1 MSVQRLREL
10 PEDMRVAAASVVLIG
25 GRARDIDVLESI
37 EILSEIARDTDCDP
51 GRRSHI
57 LDVVSNLG
65 LKGVEALCL
74 RVSGVDVSNKKSS
87 LRENLRCVM
96 REVCEALEDESM
108 YPCYLTT
115 LSRMSFEH
123 MVRECDRVG
132 SIRYAQDLLYGYA
145 PLLRH
150 LEDKGTRDR
159 VSEIHDAVAFS

>member
-1 MSVQRLREL
+1 
-10 PEDMRVAAASVVLIG
+10 
-25 GRARDIDVLESI
+25 
-37 EILSEIARDTDCDP
+37 
-51 GRRSHI
+51 
-57 LDVVSNLG
+57 
-65 LKGVEALCL
+65 
-74 RVSGVDVSNKKSS
+74 VSGVDVSNKKSS

-150 LEDKGTRDR
+150 LEDKSTRDR